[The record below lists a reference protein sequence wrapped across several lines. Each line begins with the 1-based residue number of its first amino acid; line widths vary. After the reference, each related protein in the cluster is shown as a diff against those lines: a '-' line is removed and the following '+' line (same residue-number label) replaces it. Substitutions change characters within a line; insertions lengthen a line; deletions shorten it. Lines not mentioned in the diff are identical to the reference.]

1 MTESLSVPDP
11 DTLTRGEWTALA
23 ADAVAPRP
31 TPLRSPALAAVA
43 EALTDRPD
51 WHRLANCRG
60 LGTEWFFRSKGES
73 QTEAQ
78 RVCDGCVVRE
88 PCLEAGLGEFGVWGG
103 VSERQRKRI
112 SSQRRRQRRAG
123 SGMREAS

>member
-1 MTESLSVPDP
+1 MMEILSDPDP
-11 DTLTRGEWTALA
+11 DTLTRGQWAALA
-23 ADAVAPRP
+23 ADTVVPRP
-31 TPLRSPALAAVA
+31 DPSPALAAVA
-43 EALTDRPD
+43 EALAPRPD

-78 RVCDGCVVRE
+78 RVCAGCVVQE
-88 PCLEAGLGEFGVWGG
+88 PCLEAGLGEYGVWGG

-112 SSQRRRQRRAG
+112 SSQRRRQRAG
-123 SGMREAS
+123 NGMREAS